1 MVKWIGK
8 YSLLLKRLK
17 DVWMDMFP
25 VSVMSQEHRENQ
37 YRADV
42 AREILKD
49 KKRNEEALDLNVQAT
64 RDHWHATQV
73 ANHERSFPISDNL
86 TTLVFTVAS
95 DLGEVQRDTYQYTFS
110 PRNECPC
117 VYP

>member
-17 DVWMDMFP
+17 DVWMDMLP

-37 YRADV
+37 LRADV
-42 AREILKD
+42 AGENIERQR
-49 KKRNEEALDLNVQAT
+49 RNEEALDYNVQAT

-73 ANHERSFPISDNL
+73 ANHERSFPISDN
-86 TTLVFTVAS
+86 
-95 DLGEVQRDTYQYTFS
+95 
-110 PRNECPC
+110 
-117 VYP
+117 